1 MFGDESNPGY
11 SGRVGPAARYRCT
24 ACGNVTRFDVVAVR
38 RTQAFH
44 HYNLAGDLT
53 VEDES
58 ILEERVAE
66 VRCRWC
72 GAAGDAIEATP
83 PAAGAAAT
91 G

>member
-1 MFGDESNPGY
+1 M
-11 SGRVGPAARYRCT
+11 GPATRYRCT

-44 HYNLAGDLT
+44 HYTLAGELT
-53 VEDES
+53 VEDEAV
-58 ILEERVAE
+58 LEERVAE

-72 GAAGDAIEATP
+72 GATDDAIEAQL
-83 PAAGAAAT
+83 GAPSDAP